1 MLKVMKNWSMKAQTT
16 KLLSDNVGRLFACLL
31 LVVLS
36 WPVGVAALGSSQ
48 NPQTGSQGVQGEI
61 TGPPPKTAPVL
72 AIPSGG
78 QIFTNIPITLG
89 GLCQNGLLVKV
100 FSNNVFV
107 GSVIC
112 TNNSFNLK
120 IDLFSGRNDI
130 TTQQYDGLDQAS
142 PTSGQITVF
151 YKDTPQLQF
160 GTAVQ
165 LTSDYARRGA
175 DPGQSLSWP
184 FILSGGEGPY
194 AISIDWGDGS
204 PATLM
209 SEQYAGT
216 INPSHTY
223 SSAGTYN
230 VLIKATDKNGTS
242 AYLQVVA
249 VVNGNATQ
257 QTGATTKTSG
267 TSTTQILWWPS
278 AIAVVIS
285 IACFWLGRR
294 YELSS
299 LRKRLE
305 KSYHS

>member
-1 MLKVMKNWSMKAQTT
+1 MKNWSIKARLT
-16 KLLSDNVGRLFACLL
+16 KLLTENIGKLLACLL
-31 LVVLS
+31 LVVLA

-48 NPQTGSQGVQGEI
+48 NPQTGSQGVEGEI
-61 TGPPPKTAPVL
+61 TGPPPKNAPTL

-78 QIFTNIPITLG
+78 QIFTNIPISLQ

-107 GSVIC
+107 GSVTC
-112 TNNSFNLK
+112 SNNSFNIK
-120 IDLFSGRNDI
+120 IDLFSGTNDI
-130 TTQQYDGLDQAS
+130 TTQQFDGLDQGG
-142 PTSGQITVF
+142 PMSGKITVV
-151 YKDTPQLQF
+151 YKDQPLLQF
-160 GTAVQ
+160 GSQVS
-165 LTSDYARRGA
+165 LTSDYARRGT

-184 FILSGGEGPY
+184 IILSGGTGPY

-204 PATLM
+204 PETLM
-209 SEQYAGT
+209 SEQYPGT

-230 VLIKATDKNGTS
+230 VLIKATDKNNTS

-257 QTGATTKTSG
+257 QAGATNSKNSSA
-267 TSTTQILWWPS
+267 STTPEVLWWPS
-278 AIAVVIS
+278 AVAIGIS